1 MNSNPQ
7 LEIYADDVK
16 CAHGST
22 TGSLDKDA
30 IFYLRS
36 RGLSFMNAQ
45 KLLMEGFAV
54 ELFDVIKNESIKTF
68 IIQKFEKWLSE
79 KT

>member
-1 MNSNPQ
+1 
-7 LEIYADDVK
+7 
-16 CAHGST
+16 
-22 TGSLDKDA
+22 
-30 IFYLRS
+30 
-36 RGLSFMNAQ
+36 MNAQ